1 MARKSIRKASSR
13 KLTRDDVMNYK
24 VDWKEWHD
32 IVAESLHAFDFDG
45 VAYVANKLDIVCEG
59 WDKDERFPIKGF
71 DLSMEVE
78 QTCRF
83 LIAMYELGW
92 DEPSENAEGVSVFD
106 GIILAWKLY
115 NRLGGGKKRLS
126 KKSSSP
132 TDGIYHAYLKFRPP
146 SNDENK
152 EIPIWLIEPHIE
164 IKLVIDDDANPW
176 FQIDFN
182 VISQSF

>member
-45 VAYVANKLDIVCEG
+45 VAYVANKLDIVCDG

-78 QTCRF
+78 RVCRF

-92 DEPSENAEGVSVFD
+92 DEPAENAEGVSVFD
-106 GIILAWKLY
+106 GYCTAY
-115 NRLGGGKKRLS
+115 
-126 KKSSSP
+126 KSSSP

-146 SNDENK
+146 SNDENQ

-164 IKLVIDDDANPW
+164 IKLAIDNDAKPW